1 MRFFRWKRLTAIVL
15 AAGLGV
21 AWFVAGSRPIP
32 TSTSLQ
38 ATLVEPVAGEDG
50 AVEWTSRLPVVARWT
65 LTNHGTEP
73 LENAVIGAN
82 CQCHV
87 LAGLPESL
95 APGESVEVSLKIT
108 PPPAG
113 TAVRDVPVLVK
124 GRADPVAVLPLR
136 LRVPVQAP
144 QWLVG
149 PSPVTIRTVVGQD
162 HHRDVVL
169 DSIESAETDPR
180 LAGVSIA
187 DEEICGAVLK
197 PEQRPWGDDGQFV
210 LRKYRITLTP
220 GVTTAGKHLTEMTLA
235 WSDGS
240 PAQSLPVTI
249 EAMPSLLV
257 APAELSLSPDG
268 SKQLTVVS
276 RVANCG
282 KITTES
288 DSSLISL
295 RTVTQRSGVLTVEV
309 EQVTGAAGSD
319 ETHIVVRGV
328 NTDPVRVRVRLAAG
342 NTPTAT
348 GNESDDDSSTHKS
361 SEAG

>member
-1 MRFFRWKRLTAIVL
+1 MRSFRWKLLTAIVMV
-15 AAGLGV
+15 AGFAV
-21 AWFVAGSRPIP
+21 AWYVAVPKP
-32 TSTSLQ
+32 VAASLE
-38 ATLVEPVAGEDG
+38 AALIEPVAGEDG
-50 AVEWTSRLPVVARWT
+50 SVEWTSRLPVVARWT

-73 LENAVIGAN
+73 VKNAVIGAN

-162 HHRDVVL
+162 HCREVVL
-169 DSIESAETDPR
+169 DSIEHAATDPR
-180 LAGVSIA
+180 LIGISIA
-187 DEEICGAVLK
+187 NERICGAVLT
-197 PEQRPWGDDGQFV
+197 PEQRPWGDDGQYV

-220 GVTTAGKHLTEMTLA
+220 GVTTAGKHHTEIALA

-240 PAQSLPVTI
+240 PARHLPVTI

-257 APAELSLSPDG
+257 TPSELSLLPAG
-268 SKQLTVVS
+268 SRRLTIVP
-276 RVANCG
+276 RVAHG
-282 KITTES
+282 GQITTES
-288 DSSLISL
+288 DSRLIRL
-295 RTVTQRSGVLTVEV
+295 RTVTHPSGVLTVDV
-309 EQVTGAAGSD
+309 EQVADVGDSG
-319 ETHIVVRGV
+319 ETQIVVRCK
-328 NTDPVRVRVRLAAG
+328 NADPVRVRVWLAAG
-342 NTPTAT
+342 NTPAAT
-348 GNESDDDSSTHKS
+348 GNESNDDSSTDKS